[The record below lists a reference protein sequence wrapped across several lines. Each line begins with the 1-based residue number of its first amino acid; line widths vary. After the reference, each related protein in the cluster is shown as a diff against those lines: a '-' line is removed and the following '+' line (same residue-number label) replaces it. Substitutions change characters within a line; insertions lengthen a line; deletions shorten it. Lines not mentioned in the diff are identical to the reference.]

1 MCGVLVEVDG
11 RRIRAVR
18 GDPDDPFSRGHV
30 CPKAAALADLH
41 HDPDRVRAPLIREGR
56 TWREASWEV
65 ALAQA
70 AAGLDRVRRRHGRDA
85 VGVYYG
91 NPVAHNLG
99 LMTHLLPF
107 TRALRTRNVYSAS
120 SADQLPQ
127 MLTALRMFGHFGL
140 IPVPDVDRTD
150 FFLILGANPLVS
162 NGSLMSAPGMRRRL
176 AALRARGGRVVVVDP
191 RRTETAAAAD
201 EHLAIRPGA
210 DALLLAAMLHVVF
223 AERRTSLGRLAG
235 RVKRLDAL
243 AALVGELPPE
253 RVAQRTGIPAPAIRR
268 LATDFA
274 TATRAAG
281 YGRVGLCTQRHGTLA
296 VWLLQAL
303 NLVTGRLDAEGGLL
317 LTTPAVDGVG
327 VLARLGFRGTF
338 GRWRGGALRLPEFTG
353 ELPVAAL
360 ADEIEASRNNAV
372 RALITVAG
380 NPVLSA
386 PNGGRLDRALGSLE
400 HVVAIDPYLNET
412 TRHAH
417 VLLPPAPPLTRP
429 HYDLALNVF
438 AIRNVAKYA
447 APVLPPAPGER
458 HDWEILA
465 ELAGRLFAPRLL
477 RRVAIR
483 TLAQLTPDRILDL
496 LLRLGPRKLSLAR
509 LRGAPHGIDLGPLEP
524 GRIASRVATPDGLVD
539 LAPEDFVREA
549 RCRLLAE
556 AGRQPDGDLTLIGRR
571 ELRSNNSWLHN
582 SPRLMKGRDRCT
594 LLVHPDDAAPR
605 RLVSGELAEV
615 ASDAGSTTVPV
626 EVTDAVRPGVV
637 SLPHGWGHRRDGV
650 RLRVAGEQPGASA
663 NDVTSERHL
672 DTLSG
677 NAAFNGVPVTV
688 QRSSRPERVS
698 TALSLQDAAVP
709 AQVTQQDVRRH
720 STVTVARSAPP

>member
-1 MCGVLVEVDG
+1 MRNPPATHVATCPLCEAMCGVLVEVGG

-18 GDPDDPFSRGHV
+18 GDPDDPFSHGYI

-41 HDPDRVRAPLIREGR
+41 DDPDRLRTPLIREGR
-56 TWREASWEV
+56 TWREAAWEE
-65 ALAQA
+65 ALELA
-70 AAGLDRVRRRHGRDA
+70 AAGVASVRRRHGRDA
-85 VGVYYG
+85 VAVYYG

-127 MLTALRMFGHFGL
+127 MLAALRMFGHFGL

-176 AALRARGGRVVVVDP
+176 AAVRARGGRVVVVDP

-201 EHLAIRPGA
+201 QHLAIRPGT
-210 DALLLAAMLHVVF
+210 DALLLAALLHVIF
-223 AERRTSLGRLAG
+223 AEQRTNLGRLGG
-235 RVKRLDAL
+235 RVRRLDAL

-253 RVAQRTGIPAPAIRR
+253 RVAGRTGIPAPAIRR

-274 TATRAAG
+274 TASRAAG

-338 GRWRGGALRLPEFTG
+338 GRWRGGRLRLPEFTG
-353 ELPVAAL
+353 ELPVAGL
-360 ADEIEASRNNAV
+360 ADEIEATRNGAV

-386 PNGGRLDRALGSLE
+386 PNGRRLDRALGGLE

-417 VLLPPAPPLTRP
+417 VLLPPAPPLARP

-438 AIRNVAKYA
+438 AVRNVAKYA
-447 APVLPPAPGER
+447 APVLSPAPGER

-465 ELAGRLFAPRLL
+465 ELAGRLFAPRPL
-477 RRVAIR
+477 RRAAVRA
-483 TLAQLTPDRILDL
+483 LAQLTPDRILDL
-496 LLRLGPRKLSLAR
+496 LLRLGPHRLSLAR
-509 LRGAPHGIDLGPLEP
+509 LRAMPHGVDLGPLEP
-524 GRIASRVATPDGLVD
+524 GRIARRVATPDGLVD

-549 RCRLLAE
+549 RTRLLDE
-556 AGRQPDGDLTLIGRR
+556 AGRQTNGDLTLIGRR

-582 SPRLMKGRDRCT
+582 SPRLTKGRRRCT
-594 LLVHPDDAAPR
+594 LLVHPDDALPR
-605 RLVSGELAEV
+605 RLATGDLAEV
-615 ASDAGSTTVPV
+615 ASDAGSVTVLV

-637 SLPHGWGHRRDGV
+637 SLPHGWGHDRDGI
-650 RLRVAGEQPGASA
+650 RLGVAGEQPGASA

-677 NAAFNGVPVTV
+677 NAAFNGLPVTV
-688 QRSSRPERVS
+688 RRPS
-698 TALSLQDAAVP
+698 
-709 AQVTQQDVRRH
+709 
-720 STVTVARSAPP
+720 

>member
-1 MCGVLVEVDG
+1 MSPAPAARVSTCPLCEALCGVLVEVDG

-41 HDPDRVRAPLIREGR
+41 HDADRVRAPLIREGR
-56 TWREASWEV
+56 AWRNASWEE
-65 ALAQA
+65 ALAKA
-70 AAGLDRVRRRHGRDA
+70 ADGLARVRRRHGRDA
-85 VGVYYG
+85 VAVYYG

-127 MLTALRMFGHFGL
+127 MLTALRMFGHFAL

-176 AALRARGGRVVVVDP
+176 DAIRARGGRVVVVDP
-191 RRTETAAAAD
+191 RRTETAVAAD
-201 EHLAIRPGA
+201 EHLAIRPGT
-210 DALLLAAMLHVVF
+210 DALLLAAMLHVVC
-223 AERRTSLGRLAG
+223 AERQTNLGRLTG
-235 RVKRLDAL
+235 RVKRLAAL
-243 AALVGELPPE
+243 AALVDELPPE
-253 RVAQRTGIPAPAIRR
+253 RVAGRTGIPAPAIRR

-274 TATRAAG
+274 TARRAAG

-317 LTTPAVDGVG
+317 LTTPAVDGAG
-327 VLARLGFRGTF
+327 VLSRLGFRGTF
-338 GRWRGGALRLPEFTG
+338 DRWRGGALRLPEFTG

-360 ADEIEASRNNAV
+360 ADEMEASRNGAV

-386 PNGGRLDRALGSLE
+386 PNGRRLDRALGRLE

-417 VLLPPAPPLTRP
+417 VLLPPVPPLTRP

-438 AIRNVAKYA
+438 AVRNVAKYA
-447 APVLPPAPGER
+447 APVLPPGPGER

-465 ELAGRLFAPRLL
+465 ELAGRLFAPRPL
-477 RRVAIR
+477 RRAAVRA
-483 TLAQLTPDRILDL
+483 LAQLTPDRILDL
-496 LLRLGPRKLSLAR
+496 LLRLGPHRLSLAR
-509 LRGAPHGIDLGPLEP
+509 LRAAPHGLDLGALQP
-524 GRIASRVATPDGLVD
+524 GRIASRIATPDGLID
-539 LAPEDFVREA
+539 LAPADFVREA
-549 RCRLLAE
+549 LTRLLAE
-556 AGRQPDGDLTLIGRR
+556 TDRRTNGDLVLIGRR
-571 ELRSNNSWLHN
+571 DLRSNNSWLHN
-582 SPRLMKGRDRCT
+582 TPRLAKGRDRCT

-605 RLVSGELAEV
+605 RLATGDVAEV
-615 ASDAGSTTVPV
+615 ASEAGSVRVPV

-637 SLPHGWGHRRDGV
+637 SLPHGWGHDRDGV
-650 RLRVAGEQPGASA
+650 RLRVARNHGGASV

-677 NAAFNGVPVTV
+677 NAAFNGLPVTV
-688 QRSSRPERVS
+688 RRSSG
-698 TALSLQDAAVP
+698 
-709 AQVTQQDVRRH
+709 
-720 STVTVARSAPP
+720 

>member
-11 RRIRAVR
+11 QRIRTVR
-18 GDPDDPFSRGHV
+18 GDPDDPFSRGHI
-30 CPKAAALADLH
+30 CPKAAALVDLH
-41 HDPDRVRAPLIREGR
+41 DDPDRIRTPLVREGG
-56 TWREASWEV
+56 TWREAAWEE
-65 ALAQA
+65 ALERA
-70 AAGLDRVRRRHGRDA
+70 AAGLARVRRRHGRDA
-85 VGVYYG
+85 VAVYYG

-176 AALRARGGRVVVVDP
+176 AAVRARGGRVVVVDP

-210 DALLLAAMLHVVF
+210 DALLLAAMLHVVC
-223 AERRTSLGRLAG
+223 ADQRTNLGRLAG
-235 RVKRLDAL
+235 RVKGLKAL
-243 AALVGELPPE
+243 AELVGRLPPE
-253 RVAQRTGIPAPAIRR
+253 RVAWRTGIPAPAIRR

-274 TATRAAG
+274 TARRAAG

-303 NLVTGRLDAEGGLL
+303 NLVTGRLDEEGGLL

-327 VLARLGFRGTF
+327 LLARLGFRGTL

-360 ADEIEASRNNAV
+360 ADEIEARGTGAV

-386 PNGGRLDRALGSLE
+386 PNGRRLDQALGSLE

-417 VLLPPAPPLTRP
+417 VLLPTAPPLARP
-429 HYDLALNVF
+429 HYDLALNVL
-438 AIRNVAKYA
+438 AVRNVAKYA

-458 HDWEILA
+458 HDWEILT
-465 ELAGRLFAPRLL
+465 ELAGRLFAPRPL
-477 RRVAIR
+477 RAAAIR
-483 TLAQLTPDRILDL
+483 ALAQLTPDRILDL
-496 LLRLGPRKLSLAR
+496 LLRLGPHKLSLTR
-509 LRGAPHGIDLGPLEP
+509 LRGAPHGLDLGPLQP
-524 GRIASRVATPDGLVD
+524 GRIASRVTTPDGLID

-549 RCRLLAE
+549 RNRLLDE
-556 AGRQPDGDLTLIGRR
+556 AGRQTNGDLTLIGRR
-571 ELRSNNSWLHN
+571 QMRSNNSWLHN
-582 SPRLMKGRDRCT
+582 SPRLMRGPDRCT

-605 RLVSGELAEV
+605 RLATGDLAEV
-615 ASDAGSTTVPV
+615 ASEAGSVTVPV
-626 EVTDAVRPGVV
+626 EVTDTVRPGVV
-637 SLPHGWGHRRDGV
+637 SLPHGWGHDREGIHLGV
-650 RLRVAGEQPGASA
+650 AREHPGASA

-677 NAAFNGVPVTV
+677 NAGFNGLPVTV
-688 QRSSRPERVS
+688 RRSSR
-698 TALSLQDAAVP
+698 
-709 AQVTQQDVRRH
+709 
-720 STVTVARSAPP
+720 